1 MKMVSLPV
9 LLIIDDSFNMIRNL
23 TPLFK
28 RDSLQIMKSSLK
40 PSLLNITPLKI
51 TQLKIATI
59 ALLAAVGLSACQST
73 PTNLPVLQRANNT
86 LETTGLGKSKN
97 IAKLNALHIATEQC
111 RGKSPI
117 VLTDSY
123 QYNGV
128 LDENMGRA
136 ADQAIGMIGSVFGS
150 KKTLAR
156 DDDYEYTI
164 TFKCP

>member
-1 MKMVSLPV
+1 
-9 LLIIDDSFNMIRNL
+9 
-23 TPLFK
+23 
-28 RDSLQIMKSSLK
+28 MKSSLK
-40 PSLLNITPLKI
+40 PSLLKIPTLKI
-51 TQLKIATI
+51 TTT
-59 ALLAAVGLSACQST
+59 ALVAAVSLSACQST
-73 PTNLPVLQRANNT
+73 PTNLPVLQRATNT
-86 LETTGLGKSKN
+86 RETTGLGKSKN
-97 IAKLNALHIATEQC
+97 TAKLNALRIATVQC

>member
-1 MKMVSLPV
+1 MKS
-9 LLIIDDSFNMIRNL
+9 
-23 TPLFK
+23 
-28 RDSLQIMKSSLK
+28 QIMKSSLK
-40 PSLLNITPLKI
+40 PSLLNITTLKI
-51 TQLKIATI
+51 TTI
-59 ALLAAVGLSACQST
+59 ALVAAVSLSACQST

-97 IAKLNALHIATEQC
+97 TAKLNALHIATEQC

-156 DDDYEYTI
+156 DDDYEYTM
-164 TFKCP
+164 TFRCP

>member
-1 MKMVSLPV
+1 VS
-9 LLIIDDSFNMIRNL
+9 
-23 TPLFK
+23 
-28 RDSLQIMKSSLK
+28 
-40 PSLLNITPLKI
+40 
-51 TQLKIATI
+51 
-59 ALLAAVGLSACQST
+59 LSACQST
-73 PTNLPVLQRANNT
+73 PTNLPVVQRANNT

-97 IAKLNALHIATEQC
+97 SAKLNALHIATEQC

-156 DDDYEYTI
+156 DDDYEYTM
-164 TFKCP
+164 TFRCP

>member
-1 MKMVSLPV
+1 MVSLPA
-9 LLIIDDSFNMIRNL
+9 LLIIDDSFNMMRAL
-23 TPLFK
+23 TPLLK

-51 TQLKIATI
+51 ATI
-59 ALLAAVGLSACQST
+59 ALVAAVSLSACQST

-97 IAKLNALHIATEQC
+97 IAKVNALHIATEQC

-117 VLTDSY
+117 VLTDNY

-156 DDDYEYTI
+156 DDDYEYTM
-164 TFKCP
+164 TFRCP

>member
-1 MKMVSLPV
+1 MT
-9 LLIIDDSFNMIRNL
+9 NL
-23 TPLFK
+23 TPLLK

-51 TQLKIATI
+51 TTAV
-59 ALLAAVGLSACQST
+59 LLAAMSLSACQST

>member
-1 MKMVSLPV
+1 
-9 LLIIDDSFNMIRNL
+9 
-23 TPLFK
+23 
-28 RDSLQIMKSSLK
+28 MKSSLK
-40 PSLLNITPLKI
+40 PSLLKIPTLKI
-51 TQLKIATI
+51 TTA
-59 ALLAAVGLSACQST
+59 ALLATVSLSACQST

-97 IAKLNALHIATEQC
+97 SAKLNALRIATEQC

-156 DDDYEYTI
+156 DDDYEYTM
-164 TFKCP
+164 TFRCP

>member
-1 MKMVSLPV
+1 
-9 LLIIDDSFNMIRNL
+9 
-23 TPLFK
+23 
-28 RDSLQIMKSSLK
+28 MKSSLK
-40 PSLLNITPLKI
+40 PSLLKIPTLKI
-51 TQLKIATI
+51 TTT
-59 ALLAAVGLSACQST
+59 ALVAAVSLSACQST

-97 IAKLNALHIATEQC
+97 SAKLNALRIATEQC

-117 VLTDSY
+117 VFPDSY

>member
-1 MKMVSLPV
+1 MVSLPV
-9 LLIIDDSFNMIRNL
+9 LLIIDENFNMMKNL
-23 TPLFK
+23 TPLLK

-40 PSLLNITPLKI
+40 SSLLNITPLKI
-51 TQLKIATI
+51 TTA
-59 ALLAAVGLSACQST
+59 ALLAAVSLSACQST

>member
-1 MKMVSLPV
+1 MVSLPV
-9 LLIIDDSFNMIRNL
+9 LLIIDENFNMMKNL
-23 TPLFK
+23 TPLLK

-40 PSLLNITPLKI
+40 PSLLKITPLKI
-51 TQLKIATI
+51 TTI
-59 ALLAAVGLSACQST
+59 ALLAAVSLSACQST

-156 DDDYEYTI
+156 DDDYEYTM
-164 TFKCP
+164 TFRCP

>member
-1 MKMVSLPV
+1 MVSLPA
-9 LLIIDDSFNMIRNL
+9 LLIIDDSFNMMRAL
-23 TPLFK
+23 TPLLK

-40 PSLLNITPLKI
+40 PSLLNIT
-51 TQLKIATI
+51 QLKIATI
-59 ALLAAVGLSACQST
+59 ALVAAVSLSACQST

-150 KKTLAR
+150 KKTIAR

-164 TFKCP
+164 TFRCP

>member
-1 MKMVSLPV
+1 MVSLPV
-9 LLIIDDSFNMIRNL
+9 LLIIDENFNMMRNL
-23 TPLFK
+23 TPLLK

-40 PSLLNITPLKI
+40 PSLLKI
-51 TQLKIATI
+51 TTI
-59 ALLAAVGLSACQST
+59 ALLVAMSLSACQST

-156 DDDYEYTI
+156 DDDYEYTMM
-164 TFKCP
+164 FKCP

>member
-1 MKMVSLPV
+1 MVSLPA
-9 LLIIDDSFNMIRNL
+9 LLIIDDSFNMMRAL
-23 TPLFK
+23 TPLLK

-40 PSLLNITPLKI
+40 PSLLNIT
-51 TQLKIATI
+51 QLKIATI
-59 ALLAAVGLSACQST
+59 ALVAAVSLSACQST

-150 KKTLAR
+150 KKTIAR

>member
-1 MKMVSLPV
+1 MVSLPV
-9 LLIIDDSFNMIRNL
+9 LLIIDENFNMMRTL
-23 TPLFK
+23 TPLLK

-51 TQLKIATI
+51 TTI
-59 ALLAAVGLSACQST
+59 ALLAAMSLSACQST

-97 IAKLNALHIATEQC
+97 SAKLNALHIATEQC

-136 ADQAIGMIGSVFGS
+136 ADQAIGMIGSVFGN
-150 KKTLAR
+150 KKTIAR
-156 DDDYEYTI
+156 DDDYEYTM
-164 TFKCP
+164 TFRCP

>member
-1 MKMVSLPV
+1 MVSLPA
-9 LLIIDDSFNMIRNL
+9 LLIIDDSFNMMRNL
-23 TPLFK
+23 TPLLK

-40 PSLLNITPLKI
+40 PPLLKITPLKI
-51 TQLKIATI
+51 TTI
-59 ALLAAVGLSACQST
+59 ALLAAVSLSACQST

-150 KKTLAR
+150 KNTLAR
-156 DDDYEYTI
+156 DDDYEYTM
-164 TFKCP
+164 TFRCP

>member
-1 MKMVSLPV
+1 MMK
-9 LLIIDDSFNMIRNL
+9 NL
-23 TPLFK
+23 TPLLK

-40 PSLLNITPLKI
+40 SSLLNITPLKI
-51 TQLKIATI
+51 TTI
-59 ALLAAVGLSACQST
+59 ALVAAVSLSACQST

-97 IAKLNALHIATEQC
+97 IAKVNALHIATQQC

-150 KKTLAR
+150 KKTIAR

>member
-1 MKMVSLPV
+1 MVSLPA
-9 LLIIDDSFNMIRNL
+9 LLIIDDSFNMMRNL
-23 TPLFK
+23 TPLLK

-40 PSLLNITPLKI
+40 PSLLKITPLKI
-51 TQLKIATI
+51 TTI
-59 ALLAAVGLSACQST
+59 ALLAAMSLSACQST

-97 IAKLNALHIATEQC
+97 IAKVNALHIATEQC

>member
-1 MKMVSLPV
+1 M
-9 LLIIDDSFNMIRNL
+9 RNL
-23 TPLFK
+23 TPLLK

-40 PSLLNITPLKI
+40 PSLLKIPTLKI
-51 TQLKIATI
+51 TTT
-59 ALLAAVGLSACQST
+59 ALVAAVSLSACQST

>member
-1 MKMVSLPV
+1 MMK
-9 LLIIDDSFNMIRNL
+9 NL
-23 TPLFK
+23 TPLLK

-40 PSLLNITPLKI
+40 PSLLKITPLKI
-51 TQLKIATI
+51 TTA
-59 ALLAAVGLSACQST
+59 ALLAAVSLSACQST

-97 IAKLNALHIATEQC
+97 TAKLNALRIATEQC

>member
-1 MKMVSLPV
+1 MVSLPA
-9 LLIIDDSFNMIRNL
+9 LLIIDDSFNMMRAL
-23 TPLFK
+23 TPLLK

-40 PSLLNITPLKI
+40 PSLLKITPLKI
-51 TQLKIATI
+51 TTI
-59 ALLAAVGLSACQST
+59 ALLAAMSLSACQST

-156 DDDYEYTI
+156 DDDYEYTM
-164 TFKCP
+164 TFRCP

>member
-1 MKMVSLPV
+1 MVSLPA
-9 LLIIDDSFNMIRNL
+9 LLIIDDSFNMMRAL
-23 TPLFK
+23 TPLLK

-40 PSLLNITPLKI
+40 PSLLKITPLKI
-51 TQLKIATI
+51 TTT
-59 ALLAAVGLSACQST
+59 ALVAAVSLSACQST

-156 DDDYEYTI
+156 DDDYEYTM
-164 TFKCP
+164 TFRCP

>member
-1 MKMVSLPV
+1 MMK
-9 LLIIDDSFNMIRNL
+9 NL
-23 TPLFK
+23 TPLLK

-40 PSLLNITPLKI
+40 SSLLNITPLKI
-51 TQLKIATI
+51 TTI
-59 ALLAAVGLSACQST
+59 ALVAAVSLSACQST

-97 IAKLNALHIATEQC
+97 IAKVNALHIATQQC

>member
-1 MKMVSLPV
+1 MVNLPV
-9 LLIIDDSFNMIRNL
+9 LLIIDDIFNMMRNL
-23 TPLFK
+23 TPLLK

-51 TQLKIATI
+51 TTI
-59 ALLAAVGLSACQST
+59 ALLAAVSLSACQST
-73 PTNLPVLQRANNT
+73 PSNLPVLQRANNT

-97 IAKLNALHIATEQC
+97 IAKVNALHIATEQC

-156 DDDYEYTI
+156 DDDYEYTM
-164 TFKCP
+164 TFRCP

>member
-1 MKMVSLPV
+1 MASLPV
-9 LLIIDDSFNMIRNL
+9 LLIIDDSFNMMRTL
-23 TPLFK
+23 TPLLK

-40 PSLLNITPLKI
+40 PSLLKITPLKI
-51 TQLKIATI
+51 TTI
-59 ALLAAVGLSACQST
+59 VLLAAMSLSACQST

-117 VLTDSY
+117 VLTNSY

-128 LDENMGRA
+128 LDESMGRA

>member
-1 MKMVSLPV
+1 
-9 LLIIDDSFNMIRNL
+9 
-23 TPLFK
+23 
-28 RDSLQIMKSSLK
+28 MKSSLK
-40 PSLLNITPLKI
+40 PSLLNITTLKI
-51 TQLKIATI
+51 TTI
-59 ALLAAVGLSACQST
+59 ALVAAVSLSACQST

-97 IAKLNALHIATEQC
+97 SAKVNALHIATEQC

-156 DDDYEYTI
+156 DDDYDYTM
-164 TFKCP
+164 TLRCP

>member
-9 LLIIDDSFNMIRNL
+9 LLIIDENFNMMKNL
-23 TPLFK
+23 TPLLK

-40 PSLLNITPLKI
+40 PSLLKITPLKI
-51 TQLKIATI
+51 TTI
-59 ALLAAVGLSACQST
+59 VLLAAMSLSACQST

-97 IAKLNALHIATEQC
+97 SAKLNALHIATEQC

>member
-1 MKMVSLPV
+1 MVSLPV
-9 LLIIDDSFNMIRNL
+9 LLIIDENFNMMKNL
-23 TPLFK
+23 TPLLK

-40 PSLLNITPLKI
+40 SSLLNITPLKI
-51 TQLKIATI
+51 TTA
-59 ALLAAVGLSACQST
+59 ALLAAVSLSACQST
-73 PTNLPVLQRANNT
+73 ATNLPVLQRANNT

>member
-1 MKMVSLPV
+1 MMK
-9 LLIIDDSFNMIRNL
+9 NL
-23 TPLFK
+23 TPLLK

-40 PSLLNITPLKI
+40 SSLLNITPLKI
-51 TQLKIATI
+51 TTI
-59 ALLAAVGLSACQST
+59 ALVAAVSLSACQST

>member
-1 MKMVSLPV
+1 MVSLPV
-9 LLIIDDSFNMIRNL
+9 LLIIDENFNMMKNL
-23 TPLFK
+23 TPLLK

-40 PSLLNITPLKI
+40 SSLLKITPLKI
-51 TQLKIATI
+51 TTA
-59 ALLAAVGLSACQST
+59 ALLAAVSLSACQST

-128 LDENMGRA
+128 LDENMGRV

>member
-1 MKMVSLPV
+1 MG
-9 LLIIDDSFNMIRNL
+9 NL
-23 TPLFK
+23 TPLLK

-51 TQLKIATI
+51 TTI
-59 ALLAAVGLSACQST
+59 TLLAAMNLSACQRT

-156 DDDYEYTI
+156 DDDYEYTM
-164 TFKCP
+164 TFRCP

>member
-1 MKMVSLPV
+1 MVNLPV
-9 LLIIDDSFNMIRNL
+9 LLIIDDIFNMMRNL
-23 TPLFK
+23 TPLLK

-40 PSLLNITPLKI
+40 PSLLKI
-51 TQLKIATI
+51 TTI
-59 ALLAAVGLSACQST
+59 ALLAAMNLSACQST

-97 IAKLNALHIATEQC
+97 TAKLNALHIATEQC

-156 DDDYEYTI
+156 DDDYEYTM
-164 TFKCP
+164 TFRCP

>member
-1 MKMVSLPV
+1 
-9 LLIIDDSFNMIRNL
+9 
-23 TPLFK
+23 
-28 RDSLQIMKSSLK
+28 MKSSLK
-40 PSLLNITPLKI
+40 PSLLNITQLKI
-51 TQLKIATI
+51 TTT
-59 ALLAAVGLSACQST
+59 ALVAAVSLSACQST

-97 IAKLNALHIATEQC
+97 IAKVNALHIATEQC

-150 KKTLAR
+150 KKTIAR
-156 DDDYEYTI
+156 DDDYEYTM
-164 TFKCP
+164 TFRCP